1 MKRKKIVFTYKT
13 RVRIEIQG
21 YLNVLTKSSSVL
33 LHGLAWITKRDPN
46 ETSILESFRPPYTP
60 FLERDPNS

>member
-13 RVRIEIQG
+13 RVKIEMQG
-21 YLNVLTKSSSVL
+21 YLNVLNKSSSVL

-60 FLERDPNS
+60 FLDRDPNS